1 MVPGAFLRGL
11 LAPAA
16 EQTGAR
22 WQRGRRNGR
31 ALRSRPMAIYQVSTA
46 TPTRD
51 QALAL
56 AQSAVRARLAAGA
69 QVIGPVTSVF
79 WHDGEFGEGEEWQ
92 LLLKTTD
99 ARYPE
104 LERHLLAAHPWQN
117 PELAAVRV
125 VAGAAGC
132 LRWVEEMTTPV
143 EG

>member
-1 MVPGAFLRGL
+1 
-11 LAPAA
+11 
-16 EQTGAR
+16 
-22 WQRGRRNGR
+22 
-31 ALRSRPMAIYQVSTA
+31 MAIYQVSTA
-46 TPTRD
+46 TPTRE
-51 QALAL
+51 QAIAL

-104 LERHLLAAHPWQN
+104 LEQHLLAAHPWQN

-125 VAGAAGC
+125 VAGAEGC
-132 LRWVEEMTTPV
+132 LRWVEEMTISN
-143 EG
+143 GI